1 MEPTHPSALVEA
13 DVDGAL
19 EEDEVALGELEGLEL
34 RPQRVALVRS
44 LKVLEQVR
52 VHGAPAKAEG
62 GKEVLADNIFIIYF
76 RARTSQSDT

>member
-1 MEPTHPSALVEA
+1 MGITHPSALVEA

-19 EEDEVALGELEGLEL
+19 EEDKVALGELEGLEL

-52 VHGAPAKAEG
+52 IHGAPAKGRKKKG
-62 GKEVLADNIFIIYF
+62 GL
-76 RARTSQSDT
+76 S

>member
-1 MEPTHPSALVEA
+1 MGLTHPSALVEA

-52 VHGAPAKAEG
+52 VHGAPAKE
-62 GKEVLADNIFIIYF
+62 EESFVFQYPDFSI
-76 RARTSQSDT
+76 

>member
-1 MEPTHPSALVEA
+1 MGITHPSALVEA

-52 VHGAPAKAEG
+52 VHGAPERE
-62 GKEVLADNIFIIYF
+62 KEE
-76 RARTSQSDT
+76 RSS

>member
-1 MEPTHPSALVEA
+1 MGITHPSALVEA

-52 VHGAPAKAEG
+52 VHGAPERK
-62 GKEVLADNIFIIYF
+62 KEERRSHISL
-76 RARTSQSDT
+76 